1 MNKIEIIPW
10 VKFNTQGVKEEI
22 ESLVE
27 ESKTKMDFLS
37 KIKEVYKLSISDA
50 KIVAD
55 KFFKKEV

>member
-10 VKFNTQGVKEEI
+10 VKFNELGVKEEI

-27 ESKTKMDFLS
+27 KSKTKMDFLL
-37 KIKEVYKLSISDA
+37 KIKEIYKLSISDA

>member
-10 VKFNTQGVKEEI
+10 VKFNEPGVKKEI
-22 ESLVE
+22 ENLVE
-27 ESKTKMDFLS
+27 ESKTKMDFLL
-37 KIKEVYKLSISDA
+37 KIKEEYKLSISDA